1 MLIRSADPIGDD
13 MTQPRHKVS
22 NAQQRFSQ
30 CSRMAMITLLSSL
43 FVAQSG
49 CQNLSQWLRE
59 QERVSALK
67 TAQTQT
73 QRGQCDEG
81 LRSLDRAQAKLEI
94 GRYARVAMAAR
105 KRCYEILGLTEVARA
120 HRRLI
125 DDFYTREPM
134 ALPEADGSSIFR
146 VSEIRSAGYERPPN
160 WLGIPPPRYS
170 PSARRSKIVGRV
182 VIAFELAEDGR
193 TKKIRVLEMPH
204 PLLATWAIEA
214 VSQAGKKKRS
224 KGSQG
229 NPLAMPG
236 DVYVTIFVFYWR
248 WAVEEEEYEYDEY
261 YEDDEEE
268 YEYVECEEDDPDER
282 CEEYEEQS

>member
-1 MLIRSADPIGDD
+1 
-13 MTQPRHKVS
+13 MTQPRHNVP
-22 NAQQRFSQ
+22 NAQQRFRR
-30 CSRMAMITLLSSL
+30 CRRTAMIALLSSL

-59 QERVSALK
+59 QERHSAIK
-67 TAQTQT
+67 TAHTQT

-94 GRYARVAMAAR
+94 GRYARVASAAR
-105 KRCYEILGLTEVARA
+105 TRCYEILGLTEVARA

-146 VSEIRSAGYERPPN
+146 VSKLRSAGYERPPN

-182 VIAFELAEDGR
+182 VIAFELTEDGR

-229 NPLAMPG
+229 NLLAMSG
-236 DVYVTIFVFYWR
+236 DVYVTTFVFYWR
-248 WAVEEEEYEYDEY
+248 WAVEEEEDEYDEY
-261 YEDDEEE
+261 YEEDEYDEEE
-268 YEYVECEEDDPDER
+268 TEYVECEEDDPDER
-282 CEEYEEQS
+282 CEEY